1 MTLTGE
7 SGSAGSSAI
16 PSIALNDENTMPVLG
31 VGVADLSEGEAE
43 HAVSA
48 ALEIGCR
55 LIDTAAAYGNEAAV
69 GRAIAASGIP
79 RAELFVTTKL
89 ATEDHGFSRAQAAC
103 TESLERLGLDY
114 VDLYL
119 IHWPAPGQGKY
130 VDAFGGMI
138 QSRGEGHARSIGVSN
153 FTDDHLSTVIDLT
166 FVTPV
171 VNQIELHPLLNQA
184 DLRKVNA
191 EHNVVTQSYTP
202 LVLGKLMDN
211 PTVTSVAAEH
221 GKTPAQVLLRWNVQL
236 GNSVIFRSSKAEH
249 IAGNLDI
256 FDFELAGEHMDAING
271 LNDGTRLRPDP
282 DSYEGS

>member
-7 SGSAGSSAI
+7 AGTAV

-31 VGVADLSEGEAE
+31 LGVAELSDDETER
-43 HAVSA
+43 AVSA

-89 ATEDHGFSRAQAAC
+89 ATEDHGFAKAQEAC
-103 TESLERLGLDY
+103 SASLERLGLDY
-114 VDLYL
+114 VDLHL
-119 IHWPAPGQGKY
+119 VHWPAPAGGKY
-130 VDAFGGMI
+130 VDSFGGLI

-153 FTDDHLSTVIDLT
+153 FTEEHLSMVIDLA
-166 FVTPV
+166 FVTPA
-171 VNQIELHPLLNQA
+171 VNQLELHPLLNQA
-184 DLRKVNA
+184 EMRKANA

-202 LVLGKLMDN
+202 LALGKLIDN
-211 PTVTSVAAEH
+211 PTVTSVAGEY

-236 GNSVIFRSSKAEH
+236 GNSVIFRSTKAER
-249 IAGNLDI
+249 IASNLDI
-256 FDFELAGEHMDAING
+256 FDFELAAEHMDAING

-282 DSYEGS
+282 NTYEGS